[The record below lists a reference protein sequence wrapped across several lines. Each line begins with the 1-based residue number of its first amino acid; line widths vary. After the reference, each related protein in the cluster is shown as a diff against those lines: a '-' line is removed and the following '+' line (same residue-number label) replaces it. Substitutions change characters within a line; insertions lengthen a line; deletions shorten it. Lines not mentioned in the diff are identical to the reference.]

1 MDKLLDLICDE
12 FVLSK
17 EDINSN
23 TLLMEFISDEFD
35 MLHLVE
41 SINEAYEIEFESE
54 LNDEMSIADLAR
66 EIDEY

>member
-17 EDINSN
+17 EDINSD